1 MTRFLILKC
10 FCLPNSMSGKKKG
23 GKKKGGDGGFGAALV
38 NSRMKHRKTPGEGN
52 HGPTKY
58 LVEDS
63 YIGPEDRLRSM
74 TDDYTLGD
82 FVTDA
87 ELNGKTFTAMRG
99 QVRIVDRAQLTKEA
113 YLALHRTPE
122 QIEAEERLKHRLRI
136 PRRPYWDENT
146 TADELHQAETKE
158 LIEWRR
164 ALSIIEEDGNV
175 TLSPFEKN
183 PEVWK
188 ELWHVLERSQVA
200 VYIIDARDP
209 LSFFCEDFILYM
221 NELKLPIL
229 ICINKGDLVP
239 PPIRKEWAR
248 YFEELS
254 HNLPFKFEFVSAKAP
269 GDDLI
274 TPRQLILKAKA
285 LAAGP
290 GRDGK
295 VTIGF
300 VGFPNVGKSSCLNS
314 AVGRVCV
321 RSSSTPG
328 KTKHLQTINI
338 EEEGITLCDC
348 PGLVF
353 PLFEQ
358 SRAAMLCNG
367 VINIDHM
374 TDHIGP
380 AMIIA
385 ERLPAKA
392 FNLLYGTQFK
402 TETVDYEELL
412 NGIAKVKGLTK
423 GLGLPDDARAARFL
437 LKDYC
442 DGKLIH
448 CELPPGTRL
457 KSVEQPLTPEELKA
471 SQQKPAEETHKE
483 EEEKPQE
490 EEKPKEVELPNI
502 DLPDLSSIP
511 EKKEKKPMQY
521 PNPKK
526 RGVVRITSLE

>member
-1 MTRFLILKC
+1 
-10 FCLPNSMSGKKKG
+10 MSGKKKG
-23 GKKKGGDGGFGAALV
+23 GKKKGNDGGFGAALV

-63 YIGPEDRLRSM
+63 YIGPEDRLKSK

-122 QIEAEERLKHRLRI
+122 QIEAEERLRHRLRI
-136 PRRPYWDENT
+136 PRRPHWDET
-146 TADELHQAETKE
+146 TTPEELHEAETKE

-164 ALSIIEEDGNV
+164 ALSIIEEDGNI

-221 NELKLPIL
+221 NELKLPIML
-229 ICINKGDLVP
+229 CLNKGDLVP
-239 PPIRKEWAR
+239 PPIRREWAQ
-248 YFEELS
+248 YFRELS
-254 HNLPFKFEFVSAKAP
+254 ANLPFHFEFVSAKFP

-274 TPRQLILKAKA
+274 TPKELVMKAKS
-285 LAAGP
+285 LASGP
-290 GRDGK
+290 GRDGRT
-295 VTIGF
+295 TIGF

-314 AVGRVCV
+314 AVGRQCV

-328 KTKHLQTINI
+328 KTKHLQTINM

-367 VINIDHM
+367 VLNIDQM

-385 ERLPAKA
+385 ETLPAKA

-402 TETVDYEELL
+402 SEYVDHEELL
-412 NGIAKVKGLTK
+412 AGIAKVKGLTK
-423 GLGLPDDARAARFL
+423 GLGLPDDARACRFL

-457 KSVEQPLTPEELKA
+457 KATDIPIKPEDVKAENAQAAAPAESEQCAAAPEEN
-471 SQQKPAEETHKE
+471 
-483 EEEKPQE
+483 
-490 EEKPKEVELPNI
+490 KEVELPNI